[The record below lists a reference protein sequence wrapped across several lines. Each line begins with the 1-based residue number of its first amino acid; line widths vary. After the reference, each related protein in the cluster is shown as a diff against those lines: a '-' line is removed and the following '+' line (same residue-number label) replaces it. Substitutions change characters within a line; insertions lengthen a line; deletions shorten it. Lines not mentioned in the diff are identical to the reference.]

1 MDLVQTLQEKYLQEF
16 GSNIPLAEFLLNMF
30 ITAALS
36 LVLRWFYI
44 RYGSSISN
52 RARFGKNFLPLA
64 LGTLLI
70 ITIVK
75 SSIALSLGLV
85 GALSIVRFRAAIKEP
100 EELTYLFITIG
111 IGLAGGANQPIL
123 ATVSV
128 FVILLLLYIHH
139 HISGRAGLQQGD
151 KLFLNLHTDVDDLPG
166 ITAILTGIFPFV
178 ELKRMDS
185 QGDSLDLTFACKA
198 DKLEQIQEAKAKLRA
213 LSSQTRLSIVEQP
226 EAFL

>member
-16 GSNIPLAEFLLNMF
+16 GNNIPLPEFLMNMF
-30 ITAALS
+30 ITALLS
-36 LVLRWFYI
+36 LVLRWFYV

-52 RARFGKNFLPLA
+52 RARFGRNFLPLA

-111 IGLAGGANQPIL
+111 VGLAGGANQPML

-128 FVILLLLYIHH
+128 FVILLILYLHNH
-139 HISGRAGLQQGD
+139 LSGRAGLQQGD
-151 KLFLNLHTDVDDLPG
+151 KLFLNIHTDVDDLPR
-166 ITAILTGIFPFV
+166 IISMLTAIFPYV

-185 QGDSLDLTFACKA
+185 QEHGLDLSFACKA
-198 DKLEQIQEAKAKLRA
+198 DKIDQLQEAKTQLRA
-213 LSSQTRLSIVEQP
+213 LSPGTKLSFVEQP